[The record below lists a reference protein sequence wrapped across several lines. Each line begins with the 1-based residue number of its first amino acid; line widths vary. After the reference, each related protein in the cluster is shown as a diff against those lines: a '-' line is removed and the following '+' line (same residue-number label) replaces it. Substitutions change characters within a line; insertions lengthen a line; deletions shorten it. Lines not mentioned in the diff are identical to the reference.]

1 MSWFEAFGWL
11 GSILVVI
18 SLALPNTLAFRT
30 TNLIGSGI
38 AAIYNLA
45 LGIWPYF
52 VMNAAI
58 CAVNIYWLIRIVRG
72 RQETAAAAET
82 VTDSTAI

>member
-30 TNLIGSGI
+30 TNLVGSGI
-38 AAIYNLA
+38 ATTYNLA
-45 LGIWPYF
+45 LEIWPYF
-52 VMNAAI
+52 AMNAAI
-58 CAVNIYWLIRIVRG
+58 CIVNVYWLVRILRT
-72 RQETAAAAET
+72 RRETAAAVEVIT
-82 VTDSTAI
+82 STTTM

>member
-1 MSWFEAFGWL
+1 MDWFEAFGWL

-38 AAIYNLA
+38 ATLYNLA

-58 CAVNIYWLIRIVRG
+58 CIVNVYWLIRILRA
-72 RQETAAAAET
+72 RQETTTTVET
-82 VTDSTAI
+82 ITSTTMK